1 MKEISNPFIINNFK
15 SEGICRN
22 DSFFVR
28 FTDEDIEGLAQ
39 YAFDMGYILEPEIT
53 NEDPQHPLRF
63 KIISKSNP
71 GVYGW
76 VSKVIERIDDQW
88 QNTFLYG
95 FYRHGSFRVK
105 YPITFNIQKRMMRG
119 VIKRKAESN
128 PRQELYFRL
137 LFGILDLEPQAS
149 PLDLVLSWL
158 SGVTIQHA

>member
-1 MKEISNPFIINNFK
+1 MTKSVIVNGFK
-15 SEGICRN
+15 TEGKCREN
-22 DSFFVR
+22 SFYVR
-28 FTDEDIEGLAQ
+28 FNDEDIEELTK

-53 NEDPQHPLRF
+53 MEDPQHPLRF

-71 GVYGW
+71 HVYGW

-105 YPITFNIQKRMMRG
+105 YPITFNIQKRMIRG
-119 VIKRKAESN
+119 IIKRKAERN

-158 SGVTIQHA
+158 SGVKIQHV